1 MLVKL
6 KQQGYKWA
14 AALLA
19 AVLFAFCAPVSAR
32 AESSLTLTPEEEAYI
47 AESGIV
53 RVVTVD
59 GAAPIM
65 YRTADGVPQGIA
77 LLVVDEIAKMTG
89 LRFEYE
95 IRDSVAEALVSGCD
109 IFLGLPPH
117 YAPEGMALSDPFLK
131 SETILYINASVD
143 SDRLDDKRF
152 AAVRGSDLP
161 EGVRAENATYYDT
174 REASL
179 DAVNRGE
186 ADYGYGN
193 SYSVAFYTLRKGYK
207 NLISIPL
214 EKESREYCIGFFEK
228 NELLFSI
235 LNKAI
240 GAIGDEQMQRLIL
253 DATMYA
259 DRKLNLSMLMDAYGV
274 EIVAV
279 FTVILAGLA
288 IGTASYVRM
297 NKRLKLMNKRLE
309 MQNVRYEHLAALS
322 NEYLYEYFLD
332 ADRLETSGKCA
343 RILAPE
349 ALDAL
354 KAMLARVRDDGH
366 SSAVTLPL
374 SGGKTGVFR
383 TVHSFVYGDGGK
395 PYSVIGK
402 LVDISRETAE
412 KEKLILESRTDGL
425 TGLNNAMA
433 AKELIAKELEERA
446 ADGKA
451 ALLFIDFDDFK
462 HINDTF
468 GHLAGDQVLSSFG
481 ESLRRTFRNTDIIGR
496 MGGDEFAVYLKDVP
510 SADFIRERCRRLREL
525 IQKKA
530 GDTPVSVSIGIAF
543 AGDGATYDRVFQ
555 MADDALYHAKRKGKD
570 QEVIYGE
577 A

>member
-1 MLVKL
+1 MLVKM

-14 AALLA
+14 AVLLA
-19 AVLFAFCAPVSAR
+19 AILFAFCAPVSAR
-32 AESSLTLTPEEEAYI
+32 AESSLALTPEEEAYI
-47 AESGIV
+47 AESGV
-53 RVVTVD
+53 LRVVTVD
-59 GAAPIM
+59 GVAPIM
-65 YRTADGVPQGIA
+65 YRAVDGKPQGIA
-77 LLVVDEIAKMTG
+77 LLVAEEIAKMTG

-95 IRDSVAEALVSGCD
+95 TRDSVAEALASGCD
-109 IFLGLPPH
+109 LFLGLPPH
-117 YAPEGMALSDPFLK
+117 YAPEGMPLTASFLK

-143 SDRLDDKRF
+143 SDRLEDKLF
-152 AAVRGSDLP
+152 AAVKGSDLP
-161 EGVRAENATYYDT
+161 EGVRAENAIYYDT

-179 DAVNRGE
+179 DAVNRGD

-193 SYSVAFYTLRKGYK
+193 SYSVAFYTLHKGYK
-207 NLISIPL
+207 NLFSIPL
-214 EKESREYCIGFFEK
+214 EKESRDYCIGLFEE

-235 LNKAI
+235 LNKSL
-240 GAIGDEQMQRLIL
+240 GAISDEQMQRLIL
-253 DATMYA
+253 DATVYA
-259 DRKLNLSMLMDAYGV
+259 DRKFSLPMLINAYGA
-274 EIVAV
+274 EIAAA
-279 FTVILAGLA
+279 FAAILAGLA
-288 IGTASYVRM
+288 IGIVSYVRM
-297 NKRLKLMNKRLE
+297 NKRLKMTNKKLK

-332 ADRLETSGKCA
+332 TDRLETSEKCA

-354 KAMLARVRDDGH
+354 KTMLARVCDDGC
-366 SSAVTLPL
+366 SSTVTLPL
-374 SGGKTGVFR
+374 NGGAAGVFR

-402 LVDISRETAE
+402 LVDISLETAE

-425 TGLNNAMA
+425 TGLNNATT

-446 ADGKA
+446 ADGNA
-451 ALLFIDFDDFK
+451 ALLFLDFDDFK
-462 HINDTF
+462 NINDTF

-510 SADFIRERCRRLREL
+510 SGDFIRGRCRLLREL

-530 GDTPVSVSIGIAF
+530 GDIPVSFSIGVAF
-543 AGDGATYDRVFQ
+543 AGDGATFDRLFR
-555 MADDALYHAKRKGKD
+555 MADDALYRAKRKGGG
-570 QEVIYGE
+570 QEIGCDE